1 MAFMQFRYIQG
12 RDDFLRLLR
21 ELLQQA
27 RELEQ
32 RTPGYLV
39 YTSIR
44 RQLEAIDQ
52 WTADGREPTREE
64 RRSIFMGRLAARELE
79 ALEDSVLD
87 EFTRK
92 IGELDFYVKHWKDDE
107 AWRSLDRE
115 DQRAWFPD
123 DD

>member
-92 IGELDFYVKHWKDDE
+92 IGELDFYVKHWKDDD